1 MRGIY
6 MENLNVIPQVG
17 IGKVKLGM
25 HRDEVHELVGTNYT
39 NIKTGSIVRDY
50 YCNFC
55 FQIEYDSNNIVNFIE
70 IVNSSTYNV
79 VFEGVDVFK
88 TKAEEL
94 VSYVEQFSKYL
105 KTPSAQLGY
114 IYIFEDIRISLYRS
128 IVCKEETMKE
138 PWFLQL
144 SQEQKEDEL
153 RFLYFETIAIWCK
166 GYYDSVNLYI

>member
-1 MRGIY
+1 MD
-6 MENLNVIPQVG
+6 NLIVIPQVG
-17 IGKVKLGM
+17 IGEVKLGM
-25 HRDEVHELVGTNYT
+25 HRDEVHELVGTNDT
-39 NIKTGSIVRDY
+39 NIKTDSIVRGCY
-50 YCNFC
+50 YDFC

-70 IVNSSTYNV
+70 IINNPTYNV

-88 TKAEEL
+88 TKAEKL

-105 KTPSAQLGY
+105 ETPSAQLGSM
-114 IYIFEDIRISLYRS
+114 YIFEDIGISLYRS